1 MKKLLTAGIFGTLL
15 TITGGADASIV
26 SRGFFEE
33 QIGNYATLD
42 LLNSKANQ
50 KDLTALNDI
59 VGKEDWNNIVLN
71 LKFKDFPHLSELFP
85 DLAPDKIMPFA
96 DISNYI
102 YGNLTYIGAPNLASV
117 TDKFLYGWT
126 NSDNLTRQG
135 LIALNDGWTDK
146 NDGTTYLGLKD
157 INTKIGTLPSGATLN
172 NLLESFNPLESKP
185 FLEHNTKLT
194 SYPKSLEELI
204 YALYG
209 SQTYPGFIEYVL
221 ATFESHTFYY
231 EKQLNGE
238 NGLSQKMSSVINKI
252 GTIDSENTIAGYDN
266 LADAL
271 REINAKV
278 DNKITNLS
286 ATASNGKYVLTAV
299 KEGDQTTYAWESI
312 DRSES
317 ETTTTE

>member
-1 MKKLLTAGIFGTLL
+1 MKKLLISTILGL

-50 KDLTALNDI
+50 KDLTALSDRIGVRNWSVD
-59 VGKEDWNNIVLN
+59 NSN
-71 LKFKDFPHLSELFP
+71 LLIDSFPFTKELFP
-85 DLAPDKIMPFA
+85 NLYGSGDSWVLEDVMPMSYYFELNNANPGWPGLA
-96 DISNYI
+96 
-102 YGNLTYIGAPNLASV
+102 GV
-117 TDKFLYGWT
+117 TDKILHGWT
-126 NSDNLTRQG
+126 NSNRLTRQG

-157 INTKIGTLPSGATLN
+157 LNTKIGNLPDGIPPALAVNAEQLNERLSVKLDIKYPQSLEDLILDLYGTKDYKPGILQLALDAMSLVLEHEDIFSGVESQNRRGILERIDNVETQIGTLP
-172 NLLESFNPLESKP
+172 
-185 FLEHNTKLT
+185 
-194 SYPKSLEELI
+194 
-204 YALYG
+204 
-209 SQTYPGFIEYVL
+209 
-221 ATFESHTFYY
+221 
-231 EKQLNGE
+231 
-238 NGLSQKMSSVINKI
+238 
-252 GTIDSENTIAGYDN
+252 AGYDSVG
-266 LADAL
+266 AAL
-271 REINAKV
+271 EAINAKV